1 MLMLQVT
8 ANRPVVHFF
17 SLLSNSFVFNA
28 CNCIIPS
35 NQNGVELLI
44 MVLPMVFAGGIVLP
58 LLGAVPDSAIIIV
71 SGLGDDA
78 QEKLSVG
85 MG

>member
-1 MLMLQVT
+1 ML
-8 ANRPVVHFF
+8 P
-17 SLLSNSFVFNA
+17 
-28 CNCIIPS
+28 I
-35 NQNGVELLI
+35 
-44 MVLPMVFAGGIVLP
+44 
-58 LLGAVPDSAIIIV
+58 LGAVPDSAIIIA

>member
-1 MLMLQVT
+1 MVAWPNL
-8 ANRPVVHFF
+8 NFFHF
-17 SLLSNSFVFNA
+17 L
-28 CNCIIPS
+28 
-35 NQNGVELLI
+35 
-44 MVLPMVFAGGIVLP
+44 GGIVLP

-85 MG
+85 MGYENIMKPAKLLF